1 METLDVKIDHLN
13 DRQLTELAHVVTRER
28 EQRRIYMGD
37 ETYQNKARAEQA
49 QVGCDSPG
57 PTTQHPMNR
66 RSTAPIGQEFTL
78 DNIDEAMAYQPWMP
92 DQQEAGTII
101 REALTTAAKAIL
113 RHAPVGRYRSVAL
126 RQVLDA
132 RMNANA
138 AISFRGRF

>member
-28 EQRRIYMGD
+28 ENRRIYTGD
-37 ETYQNKARAEQA
+37 MNGAGAAGNQA
-49 QVGCDSPG
+49 MCDSPG